1 MTFFDYAV
9 IVIVALSLLLGVLR
23 GVVSEVLS
31 LAAWVLAIVAAKL
44 LAPKLAPEFA
54 QWIFDPSLQYLA
66 AFAVI
71 VVAVLI
77 FGAVVKLLMKSV
89 IKAIGLGT
97 IDRILGAVF
106 GMTRG
111 AGVVLILVAAGG
123 LTAIPKQS
131 WWRDAALSP
140 PLETAVIGIKPWL
153 PQQWASKVR
162 YR

>member
-9 IVIVALSLLLGVLR
+9 VGLVVLSLLLGVMR

-44 LAPKLAPEFA
+44 IGPKLAPEFA
-54 QWIFDPSLQYLA
+54 QWIFEPSLQYLA

-71 VVAVLI
+71 VVAILI
-77 FGAVVKLLMKSV
+77 VGAIIKLMMKSF
-89 IKAIGLGT
+89 IKAIGLGV
-97 IDRILGAVF
+97 IDRVLGALF
-106 GMTRG
+106 GMARG
-111 AGVVLILVAAGG
+111 VAVVLIIVATGG

-140 PLETAVIGIKPWL
+140 PLETVVIGIKPWL
-153 PQQWASKVR
+153 PQQWATKIR